1 MSRGGSA
8 SSKAGVLVVGVDSL
22 MTQLGKCCRPAPP
35 DAILGFV
42 SRGKGVSIHR
52 ATCTNVR
59 HMQQAHPERIIEVS
73 WEAQPLSTTLYP
85 VHVEVLAVDRQGL
98 LRDVSEVFAREKL
111 NVIGVQTAS
120 FKEMARMGFTVEVRN
135 TQELSLALHGIQM
148 VNGVKQA
155 KRA

>member
-1 MSRGGSA
+1 M
-8 SSKAGVLVVGVDSL
+8 
-22 MTQLGKCCRPAPP
+22 
-35 DAILGFV
+35 
-42 SRGKGVSIHR
+42 
-52 ATCTNVR
+52 
-59 HMQQAHPERIIEVS
+59 
-73 WEAQPLSTTLYP
+73 
-85 VHVEVLAVDRQGL
+85 EVLAVDRQGL

-135 TQELSLALHGIQM
+135 TQELGQALQGILT